1 MSKNFRLNAS
11 IQFGYTSVQDE
22 GIAPLFLTGE
32 NLYKAKTAVVLT
44 PQENLAVHAQ
54 DISTDTYLI
63 VANQDTVSTVNY
75 MIVSTS

>member
-1 MSKNFRLNAS
+1 MSKNAKLNAM

-22 GIAPLFLTGE
+22 SVAPLFVDSNE
-32 NLYKAKTAVVLT
+32 LYKAKTAVILT

-54 DISTDTYLI
+54 DLELDTYLI
-63 VANQDTVSTVNY
+63 VANQETVTAVNY